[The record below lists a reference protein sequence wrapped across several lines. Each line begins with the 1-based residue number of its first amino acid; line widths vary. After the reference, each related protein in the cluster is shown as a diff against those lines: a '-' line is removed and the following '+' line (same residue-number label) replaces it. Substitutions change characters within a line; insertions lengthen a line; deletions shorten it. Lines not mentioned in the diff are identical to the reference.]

1 MSSISLN
8 FSSEEDIEYDQNSD
22 FDDFIDD
29 TEEKLQEIEDD
40 IKSITSFSLSPE
52 ELNDK
57 NIDTKLKISLSS
69 REYDLIS
76 QQAQK
81 KALKN
86 YQSMLSSEL
95 SILQQN
101 HLNVQKEYG
110 TSNDDSSGWEIDAAK
125 STDQELLVAITKLR
139 KKIAKIT
146 VENQNL
152 FAENEKNNEHLQQ
165 IYEQNTKLQQMKN
178 TQTE

>member
-1 MSSISLN
+1 MSEIELN
-8 FSSEEDIEYDQNSD
+8 FSSEEDIEYDQQSD

-40 IKSITSFSLSPE
+40 IKSITSFCLSPE

-57 NIDTKLKISLSS
+57 DIDTKLKITLST

-95 SILQQN
+95 AILQQN

-110 TSNDDSSGWEIDAAK
+110 TANDDVSGWEIDTSKA
-125 STDQELLVAITKLR
+125 TDQELLIAITKLR
-139 KKIAKIT
+139 KKISKINA
-146 VENQNL
+146 ENQSI
-152 FAENEKNNEHLQQ
+152 FAENEKNTEHLQQ
-165 IYEQNTKLQQMKN
+165 IYDQNMKLQQMKN
-178 TQTE
+178 TQCE